1 MTLIEQGERRKERAT
16 RPGGKEI
23 WGSEKRRAFLQRS
36 WRGWDVRK
44 ERTPHAGY

>member
-23 WGSEKRRAFLQRS
+23 WGSEKTRALLQGHGGDGMS
-36 WRGWDVRK
+36 GRK
-44 ERTPHAGY
+44 GTLHAGY